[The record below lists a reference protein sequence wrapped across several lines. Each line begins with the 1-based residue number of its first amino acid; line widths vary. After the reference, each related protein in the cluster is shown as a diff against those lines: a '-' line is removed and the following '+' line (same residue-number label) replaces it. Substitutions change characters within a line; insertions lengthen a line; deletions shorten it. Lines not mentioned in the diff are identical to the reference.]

1 MKNLTVAAQLALGF
15 GLILAFLMGT
25 IVFST
30 TQQNRL
36 ATLTDKQYMH
46 PFTVS
51 NALARAD
58 AGIVRMAR
66 AIRDV
71 IQSDNEADIQKFSSE
86 IDTLEDQVL
95 DDLNLSKE
103 RFLGDKSDF
112 DKLIALFKAWKPIRD
127 QVIGLKRNGQAAEA
141 IQIARTTGAAQ
152 LTEIA
157 QLRKKTYDFA
167 MNKAEDFQT
176 NAHSVLDTS
185 LATTWTIG
193 GITLLLGILIGFLI
207 TRRLTRQLGGEPAEV
222 ARIAHAIS
230 EGNLALDIQVRPGD
244 NISILSAMQSMSATL
259 ASTISEVRMAT
270 EQITTASEQVSA
282 TAQSISQGASEQ
294 AASVEETSSSVE
306 QMSAS
311 IVQNS
316 ENARVTDGMASKAA
330 GEAGEGGEAV
340 KQMVVAMKRIAE
352 RIGIVDDIAYQTNL
366 LALNAA
372 IEAARAGEQ
381 GKGFAVV
388 AAEVRKLA
396 ERSQVAAQE
405 IGQLAGGSVD
415 LASRAG
421 HLLDAMVPN
430 IRKTSELV
438 QEIAAA
444 SQEQS
449 AGVQQIGTAMD
460 QLNQTTQQN
469 ASASEQLAA
478 TAEEMSGQAEQLRRL
493 LEFFQLAAATSPR
506 ARPRSAYSQ
515 SAQAHPRPAGAPG
528 THRQP
533 GLRAVLTLSG
543 RDLAFRARRPCQSHG
558 LLVPVQA
565 LFHNQAAPRTPLES
579 PWRGGTR
586 RVSTRSEN
594 T

>member
-1 MKNLTVAAQLALGF
+1 MKNLTVAAQLSLGF
-15 GLILAFLMGT
+15 GLILAFLIGT

-30 TQQNRL
+30 QQQSQL
-36 ATLTDKQYMH
+36 ATLTDKQYQH

-58 AGIVRMAR
+58 ANIVRMAR

-71 IQSDNEADIQKFSSE
+71 IQSDNEADIQKYARE
-86 IDTLEDQVL
+86 IDTLEDQVFV
-95 DDLNLSKE
+95 DLRLAKE

-112 DKLIALFKAWKPIRD
+112 DSLIAKFQAWKPIRD

-141 IQIARTTGAAQ
+141 VQIARTVGFTQ
-152 LTEIA
+152 LQEIA

-167 MNKAEDFQT
+167 MKKAEDFQK
-176 NAHSVLDTS
+176 NAHAILDRS
-185 LATTWTIG
+185 LTTTWTIG
-193 GITLLLGILIGFLI
+193 AVSLLLGFLIGFLI

-230 EGNLALDIQVRPGD
+230 EGNLSLNIQVRTGD
-244 NISILSAMQSMSATL
+244 NTSILSAMQNMAATL
-259 ASTISEVRMAT
+259 DSTIGEVRMAT

-282 TAQSISQGASEQ
+282 TAQSISQGASQQ
-294 AASVEETSSSVE
+294 AASVEETSSSIE

-311 IVQNS
+311 ILQNS
-316 ENARVTDGMASKAA
+316 ENARVTDGMAGKAA
-330 GEAGEGGEAV
+330 SEAGEGGEAV

-405 IGQLAGGSVD
+405 IGQLASGSVD

-421 HLLDAMVPN
+421 NLLDAMVPN

-449 AGVQQIGTAMD
+449 AGVQQIGSAMD

-478 TAEEMSGQAEQLRRL
+478 TAEEMSGQAEQLRQL
-493 LEFFQLAAATSPR
+493 LEFFQLAGATSRRTP
-506 ARPRSAYSQ
+506 APAVET
-515 SAQAHPRPAGAPG
+515 PRPTKPARALLGLAEPAGNP
-528 THRQP
+528 
-533 GLRAVLTLSG
+533 
-543 RDLAFRARRPCQSHG
+543 AFVR
-558 LLVPVQA
+558 
-565 LFHNQAAPRTPLES
+565 F
-579 PWRGGTR
+579 
-586 RVSTRSEN
+586 
-594 T
+594 